1 MLFCEVK
8 NCLLSYSFAE
18 RFVNYFITAIANL
31 MILCFAADVN
41 YFRLAAK
48 LFVPIHTFCS

>member
-41 YFRLAAK
+41 YFQLAAK